1 MLLLPAWYSTAL
13 RRRDAILEPRHI
25 SSLSLV
31 IISVESVVDVEGNGK
46 LYDDPDEHELRG
58 SILIID
64 GNVVEK
70 NEVDGAD
77 GGGKLTLT

>member
-1 MLLLPAWYSTAL
+1 
-13 RRRDAILEPRHI
+13 
-25 SSLSLV
+25 LV